1 MNPGVWDVVDAYSGR
16 RAARVT
22 YIGIDPGLSG
32 AVAAIWPDGVVQVWD
47 TPVVTVR
54 KSRRDYLTADMATIL
69 RNVQGNSESV
79 MAMVERGIPMPR
91 QSSSTTY
98 TTGRGGGLWE
108 GILAG
113 LGIGYELVA
122 PRDWKK
128 KIGLPVGADKGAS
141 RLLAQRLFPQ
151 SAKLFSRVR
160 DDGRAEAL
168 LMAEYLRRQYGTRGG

>member
-1 MNPGVWDVVDAYSGR
+1 MM
-16 RAARVT
+16 T

-54 KSRRDYLTADMATIL
+54 RGSRDYLTADMAKIL
-69 RNVQGNSESV
+69 RDVQGNSENI
-79 MAMVERGIPMPR
+79 MAMIERGIPMPR

-122 PRDWKK
+122 PREWKRRL
-128 KIGLPVGADKGAS
+128 GLPPGANKAAS

-151 SAKLFSRVR
+151 SAGLFSRAK
-160 DDGRAEAL
+160 DDGRAEAV
-168 LMAEYLRRQYGTRGG
+168 LMAEYLRRQYGMRERAG